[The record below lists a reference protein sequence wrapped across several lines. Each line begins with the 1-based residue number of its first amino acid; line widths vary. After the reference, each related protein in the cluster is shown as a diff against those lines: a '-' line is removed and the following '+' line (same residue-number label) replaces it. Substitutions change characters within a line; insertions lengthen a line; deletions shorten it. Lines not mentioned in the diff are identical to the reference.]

1 VQWGL
6 NPPSAPVSYLPQ
18 RERLDVSKN
27 LGSYIRYH
35 IVTAA
40 RDTEETEGSREE
52 KETTGKGTRGRVL
65 APLPHVNDM
74 TCAPY
79 SQLSAF
85 DRLSVDTPPPA
96 AP

>member
-6 NPPSAPVSYLPQ
+6 NPPSAPVSYMPE
-18 RERLDVSKN
+18 RERLDVSEK
-27 LGSYIRYH
+27 LSSYVRYH
-35 IVTAA
+35 TVTAG

-52 KETTGKGTRGRVL
+52 KETTGKDTRGRVL

-74 TCAPY
+74 TYAPY
-79 SQLSAF
+79 RQISVF
-85 DRLSVDTPPPA
+85 DRLSVDTPPA

>member
-1 VQWGL
+1 MRWGL
-6 NPPSAPVSYLPQ
+6 NPPSAPVSYMPE

-35 IVTAA
+35 TVITA

-52 KETTGKGTRGRVL
+52 KETTGKDTSGRVL
-65 APLPHVNDM
+65 APLPRVNDM
-74 TCAPY
+74 TYAPF
-79 SQLSAF
+79 SQLSVF
-85 DRLSVDTPPPA
+85 DRLSVDTPPA